1 MLERSSF
8 KYRLLEEFFYVFK
21 ISFPSN
27 FSSLSCLPQKYY
39 NNKVTQNYLY
49 FSFISD
55 WDVPRPNPLST
66 LISARLEFK
75 VRQNKLKHQIN
86 ESESLREEITK
97 LWKQLVDKQTS
108 LKTLHLEFEK
118 LVSFS
123 NVVYLHITETGKIF
137 ILTVI

>member
-1 MLERSSF
+1 M
-8 KYRLLEEFFYVFK
+8 
-21 ISFPSN
+21 
-27 FSSLSCLPQKYY
+27 
-39 NNKVTQNYLY
+39 Y

-75 VRQNKLKHQIN
+75 VCQNKLKHQIN
-86 ESESLREEITK
+86 ESESLREEIIK
-97 LWKQLVDKQTS
+97 LWKELVDKQTS

-123 NVVYLHITETGKIF
+123 NVVYNNTETGKIF
-137 ILTVI
+137 NLVIKIDPSNICYYLLSTLLSVVESRVYHNALIYYYRNT

>member
-1 MLERSSF
+1 MSEYILCITNI
-8 KYRLLEEFFYVFK
+8 Y
-21 ISFPSN
+21 IH
-27 FSSLSCLPQKYY
+27 
-39 NNKVTQNYLY
+39 NKVTPNYLY

-75 VRQNKLKHQIN
+75 VCQNKLKHQIN
-86 ESESLREEITK
+86 ESEPLREEIIK
-97 LWKQLVDKQTS
+97 LWKELVDKQTS

-123 NVVYLHITETGKIF
+123 NVVYNSTETGKLF
-137 ILTVI
+137 NLVI

>member
-1 MLERSSF
+1 M
-8 KYRLLEEFFYVFK
+8 Y
-21 ISFPSN
+21 IH
-27 FSSLSCLPQKYY
+27 
-39 NNKVTQNYLY
+39 NKVTPNYLY

-75 VRQNKLKHQIN
+75 VCQNKLKHQIN
-86 ESESLREEITK
+86 ESESLREEIIK
-97 LWKQLVDKQTS
+97 LWKELVDKQTS

-123 NVVYLHITETGKIF
+123 NVVYLNSTETGKIF
-137 ILTVI
+137 NLVI